1 MADTT
6 TLPEATEVLIV
17 GAGPTGLTLANLLG
31 GYGVSTVLV
40 ERNAGTVDEPR
51 AVSIDDESMRTM
63 QAIGLDGA
71 VEAIV
76 ARGYGSRYFGPNRD
90 LFLTVDPV
98 SRDYGFDKRN
108 GFQQPELEA
117 VLAAGLARHATVT
130 AGFRTELIGFAQD
143 ATGVTARVRRSGAEE
158 EHSIRAAYQVGADG
172 ARSFVRK
179 QLGIGLVGS
188 SFSERW
194 LILDLAQTFNR
205 FRHTEV
211 YCDPARPCITL
222 PGPDGIRRYE
232 FMLFDGEDETVAE
245 DEAFVR
251 GLMARVGP
259 DHDAPIRRS
268 RVYTFHAR
276 LAERWSEGRVFL
288 VGDAA
293 HLSPP
298 FAGQGMNSGLRDAH
312 NLGWKLAAALK
323 RDRDGTGASGPSAPS
338 SDPHSPAVAR
348 LLASYETERK
358 PHAWSMIELALTMGR
373 IMTPSSRGRAWA
385 VRAGFRLLGVYPPAR
400 DYLSQMR
407 YKPPPRLTG
416 GLIWPDG
423 RSRKATLV
431 GKLFPQPV
439 VERPDRARLL
449 LDALIGNAACLIVF
463 SDAPDLT
470 LPRATLADA
479 EAAGLQVIGL
489 TPEGMNPQAADFT
502 IVRDASRHLS
512 GKAHATY
519 REHAILLRPDHYV
532 AATAPI
538 AEAATLVRMARD
550 LA

>member
-1 MADTT
+1 MAETT
-6 TLPEATEVLIV
+6 VLPHATEVLIV

-31 GYGVSTVLV
+31 AHGVSTVLV

-71 VEAIV
+71 VQAIV
-76 ARGYGSRYFGPNRD
+76 SRGYGSRYYGPRGD
-90 LFLTVDPV
+90 LFATVDPV
-98 SRDYGFDKRN
+98 ARDYGFDKRN

-117 VLAAGLARHATVT
+117 VLAAGLARHPGVEVRFGTEL
-130 AGFRTELIGFAQD
+130 AGFEQD
-143 ATGVTARVRRSGAEE
+143 PAGVTARLRRVDTGEEQTLGA
-158 EHSIRAAYQVGADG
+158 AWLVGADG
-172 ARSFVRK
+172 ARSVVRK

-194 LILDLAQTFNR
+194 LILDLERTFNR

-222 PGPDGIRRYE
+222 PGPGGIRRYE
-232 FMLFDGEDETVAE
+232 FMLFDGEGEEVAADET
-245 DEAFVR
+245 FVR
-251 GLMARVGP
+251 GLMHAVGP
-259 DHDAPIRRS
+259 DRDAPIRRA

-276 LAERWSEGRVFL
+276 LAERWSVGRVFL
-288 VGDAA
+288 AGDAA

-312 NLGWKLAAALK
+312 NLGWKLAAAQA
-323 RDRDGTGASGPSAPS
+323 RARADAAGREAGAGAG
-338 SDPHSPAVAR
+338 AVDR

-358 PHAWSMIELALTMGR
+358 PHAWAMIELALTMGR
-373 IMTPSSRGRAWA
+373 LMTPSSRARAFA
-385 VRAGFRLLGVYPPAR
+385 VRSGFRLLGIYPPAR
-400 DYLSQMR
+400 DHLSQMR
-407 YKPPPRLTG
+407 YKPPPRLAD

-439 VERPDRARLL
+439 VERPDRSRLL
-449 LDALIGNAACLIVF
+449 LDALVGNAACLIAF
-463 SDAPDLT
+463 SDTPDLA
-470 LPRATLADA
+470 LPRAALA
-479 EAAGLQVIGL
+479 EARAGGLQVIGL
-489 TPEGMNPQAADFT
+489 TPEGMNPHAQDFPV
-502 IVRDASRHLS
+502 VRDASRHLA
-512 GKAHATY
+512 GKRFAGY

-538 AEAATLVRMARD
+538 ADAAALVRIARE

>member
-1 MADTT
+1 MAETT
-6 TLPEATEVLIV
+6 ALPSETGVLIV

-31 GYGVSTVLV
+31 GAGVSTVLV

-76 ARGYGSRYFGPNRD
+76 SRGYGSRYYGPSGD
-90 LFLTVDPV
+90 LFATVDPV

-130 AGFRTELIGFAQD
+130 AAFRTELVGFEQD
-143 ATGVTARVRRSGAEE
+143 GASVTARLRSAGSDAERT
-158 EHSIRAAYQVGADG
+158 IRAAYLVGADG

-188 SFSERW
+188 TFSERW
-194 LILDLAQTFNR
+194 LILDLAQTYNR

-232 FMLFDGEDETVAE
+232 FMLFDGEGEEVAT

-251 GLMARVGP
+251 GLMAAVGP
-259 DHDAPIRRS
+259 DRDAPIRRS

-288 VGDAA
+288 AGDAA
-293 HLSPP
+293 HLTPP

-312 NLGWKLAAALK
+312 NLGWKLAAALV
-323 RDRDGTGASGPSAPS
+323 RDEASSRSDGAPAITAPEPGTA
-338 SDPHSPAVAR
+338 DR
-348 LLASYETERK
+348 LLASYETERR
-358 PHAWSMIELALTMGR
+358 PHAWSMIELAMTMGR
-373 IMTPSSRGRAWA
+373 LMTPSSRARAFA
-385 VRAGFRLLGVYPPAR
+385 VRTGFRLLGIYPPAR
-400 DYLSQMR
+400 DYVSQMR
-407 YKPPPRLTG
+407 YKPPPRLTD

-423 RSRKATLV
+423 RSKKATLV
-431 GKLFPQPV
+431 GKLFPQPT
-439 VERPDRARLL
+439 VERPDRSRLL
-449 LDALIGNAACLIVF
+449 LDDLVGNAACLIAF
-463 SDAPDLT
+463 SDAPDRT
-470 LPRATLADA
+470 LPAAALADA
-479 EAAGLQVIGL
+479 RASGLQVIGL
-489 TPEGMNPQAADFT
+489 TPEGMNPQAADFP
-502 IVRDASRHLS
+502 IVRDASRHMS
-512 GKAHATY
+512 GKARAGY

-538 AEAATLVRMARD
+538 ADAATLVRIGRD

>member
-1 MADTT
+1 MMAETT
-6 TLPEATEVLIV
+6 ALPSETGVLIV

-31 GYGVSTVLV
+31 GTGVPTVLV

-76 ARGYGSRYFGPNRD
+76 SRGYGSRYYGPSGD
-90 LFLTVDPV
+90 LFATVDPV

-130 AGFRTELIGFAQD
+130 AAFRTELVGFEQD
-143 ATGVTARVRRSGAEE
+143 RAGVTARLRPAGSDAERT
-158 EHSIRAAYQVGADG
+158 IRAAYLVGADG

-188 SFSERW
+188 TFSERW

-232 FMLFDGEDETVAE
+232 FMLFDGESEEVAA

-251 GLMARVGP
+251 GLMDAVGP
-259 DHDAPIRRS
+259 DRDAPIRRS

-276 LAERWSEGRVFL
+276 LAERWSEGRIFL
-288 VGDAA
+288 AGDAA
-293 HLSPP
+293 HLTPP

-312 NLGWKLAAALK
+312 NLGWKLAAALV
-323 RDRDGTGASGPSAPS
+323 RDQAGSKSDAAPS
-338 SDPHSPAVAR
+338 TTAPEPGTADR
-348 LLASYETERK
+348 LLASYETERR
-358 PHAWSMIELALTMGR
+358 PHAWSMIELAMTMGR
-373 IMTPSSRGRAWA
+373 LMTPSSRARAFA
-385 VRAGFRLLGVYPPAR
+385 VRTGFRLLGIYPPAR
-400 DYLSQMR
+400 DYVSQMR
-407 YKPPPRLTG
+407 YKPPPRLTD

-431 GKLFPQPV
+431 GKLFPQPT
-439 VERPDRARLL
+439 VERPDRSRLL
-449 LDALIGNAACLIVF
+449 LDSLVGNAACLIAF
-463 SDAPDLT
+463 SDAPDQT
-470 LPRATLADA
+470 LPRSALTDA
-479 EAAGLQVIGL
+479 RASGLQVIGL
-489 TPEGMNPQAADFT
+489 TPESMNPQVADFP
-502 IVRDASRHLS
+502 IVRDASRHMS
-512 GKAHATY
+512 GKARAGY

-538 AEAATLVRMARD
+538 ADAATLVRIARD